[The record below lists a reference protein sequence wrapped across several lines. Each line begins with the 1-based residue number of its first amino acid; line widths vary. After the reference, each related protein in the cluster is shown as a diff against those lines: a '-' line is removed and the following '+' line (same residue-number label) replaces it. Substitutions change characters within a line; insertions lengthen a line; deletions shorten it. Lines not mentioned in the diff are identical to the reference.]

1 MLEKETVDK
10 TVVYL
15 AGVVLVFSVIT
26 GLILLLCCFL
36 HIKDLCVKNS
46 NQIKEEALQLQLSAD
61 SSAVTHMTNNWESR
75 PSIQI

>member
-15 AGVVLVFSVIT
+15 AGLVLVFSVIT
-26 GLILLLCCFL
+26 GIVLLLCCFL

-46 NQIKEEALQLQLSAD
+46 NQIKEEALQFQLSND
-61 SSAVTHMTNNWESR
+61 SSTVTHMTNNWESR

>member
-1 MLEKETVDK
+1 MVDK

-46 NQIKEEALQLQLSAD
+46 NQIKEEALQLQLSDD
-61 SSAVTHMTNNWESR
+61 SSKVTHMTNNWESR